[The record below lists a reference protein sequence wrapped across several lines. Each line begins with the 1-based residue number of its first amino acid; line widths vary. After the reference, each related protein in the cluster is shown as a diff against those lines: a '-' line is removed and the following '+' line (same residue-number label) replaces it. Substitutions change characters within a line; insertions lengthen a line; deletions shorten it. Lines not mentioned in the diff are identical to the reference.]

1 VTEND
6 ASNLKAWAGR
16 HVELELKYETGE
28 VERLSLDIV
37 SDTAADFE
45 RGFLGENTPLGKAIY
60 GRTAGSS
67 VAYQAADRV
76 TVRILSVTDEVKEQ
90 QGDRA
95 AEREKKI
102 RKAAADSDR
111 TSAILYASSMNS
123 KWGDYDPDKIE
134 EDWE

>member
-1 VTEND
+1 
-6 ASNLKAWAGR
+6 
-16 HVELELKYETGE
+16 
-28 VERLSLDIV
+28 
-37 SDTAADFE
+37 
-45 RGFLGENTPLGKAIY
+45 
-60 GRTAGSS
+60 
-67 VAYQAADRV
+67 
-76 TVRILSVTDEVKEQ
+76 VRILSVTDEVKEQ